1 MALWNKLQNELDRF
15 GRVAQSAFDEGKARL
30 EIMRVRQLA
39 DKAAQALGY
48 AVYNA
53 RKGGGE
59 LDAESHARLT
69 STLAAHEA
77 EAERLEAQLEAAKAA
92 RAESA
97 TDTGGTPPEPGTG
110 GTEGGSAGA
119 SGTTGSTGS
128 TGSTGTGGVDPAMGD
143 SGASSSGTGAY
154 GSASGSAGGSASTS
168 GSHGTVNPPYS
179 GPSGSSGPY

>member
-1 MALWNKLQNELDRF
+1 MALWNKLQTELDRF

-39 DKAAQALGY
+39 DRAAQALGY

-59 LDAESHARLT
+59 LDEESYARLS

-77 EAERLEAQLEAAKAA
+77 EAQRLEAQLEAAKSA
-92 RAESA
+92 RADA
-97 TDTGGTPPEPGTG
+97 AG
-110 GTEGGSAGA
+110 EGGAADATPGDAGTTSSDA
-119 SGTTGSTGS
+119 SGTTS
-128 TGSTGTGGVDPAMGD
+128 GVDPAMGD
-143 SGASSSGTGAY
+143 TGGA
-154 GSASGSAGGSASTS
+154 AGGSSGSTS

-179 GPSGSSGPY
+179 GPSGGY